1 MTFKEFEKAELNEEK
16 IGLKNNDNSYKNE
29 K

>member
-1 MTFKEFEKAELNEEK
+1 MTYKEFEKAELNEEK
-16 IGLKNNDNSYKNE
+16 IGLKNNDKSYKNE